1 MKEESQQLYSVNPMV
16 RTSLIWF
23 LSSLHLWDDGWA
35 LHRVDRRGYIKAHQ
49 NVPKTQSFYSH
60 VYLLVEKKNVTTS
73 KSDGAGFINGTTDVR
88 VLISL
93 KVHIWIS
100 HSKGMAVRFQRNRK
114 FVS

>member
-1 MKEESQQLYSVNPMV
+1 MMGGPYTEQMDNCS
-16 RTSLIWF
+16 
-23 LSSLHLWDDGWA
+23 
-35 LHRVDRRGYIKAHQ
+35 RVDRGGYIKAHQ
-49 NVPKTQSFYSH
+49 NVRKTQSFYPH
-60 VYLLVEKKNVTTS
+60 AYPLLEKINVTAS
-73 KSDGAGFINGTTDVR
+73 KSDGTGFINGTTDVT